1 MSKINWQVR
10 FKNKA
15 FWVALIPALL
25 VLIQVILKLFG
36 IEWNTTELQG
46 QLLDIVN
53 ALFVVLSILGI
64 VTDPTTEG
72 VTDSA
77 SALEYTEPK
86 KD

>member
-1 MSKINWQVR
+1 MTKINWQVR

-46 QLLDIVN
+46 QLLDIIN

>member
-1 MSKINWQVR
+1 MTKINWQVR
-10 FKNKA
+10 FKNKS

-25 VLIQVILKLFG
+25 VLVQVILKLFG

-46 QLLDIVN
+46 QLLDIIN
-53 ALFVVLSILGI
+53 ALFIVLSILGI

>member
-1 MSKINWQVR
+1 MDINWKVR

-15 FWVALIPALL
+15 FWLAFIPALL
-25 VLIQVILKLFG
+25 ILIQVTLRACG
-36 IEWNTTELQG
+36 IERDITELQQ

-53 ALFVVLSILGI
+53 ALFVVLAILGI

-72 VTDSA
+72 IKDSTN
-77 SALEYTEPK
+77 ALEYKEPK